1 MKRRFSFPALVLLT
15 LLSVLLLPGCG
26 SSSRQVPDSV
36 IERDTVDCDY
46 DAGYSR
52 SWTAVHD
59 YDSSSQTD
67 NVAITLTLS
76 SDCGTMTCRRTVVYA
91 YDKSSGQWSAVRR
104 ESWSDP
110 EYAFGKGLCGTYP
123 LTNGEE
129 VYEVKITSVS
139 GNSIRL
145 ECWADAVCQRGYFS
159 AGTCYLEA
167 SGAYSANG
175 RHLEIPLELPD
186 GYYAKYR
193 VGDTNTSGTDRVTLN
208 LYLDIADGISTAFL
222 YPTVGVS

>member
-1 MKRRFSFPALVLLT
+1 M
-15 LLSVLLLPGCG
+15 
-26 SSSRQVPDSV
+26 
-36 IERDTVDCDY
+36 
-46 DAGYSR
+46 
-52 SWTAVHD
+52 HD

-91 YDKSSGQWSAVRR
+91 YDKSSGLWSAVRR

-139 GNSIRL
+139 GNSIQL

-175 RHLEIPLELPD
+175 RYLEIPLELPD

-193 VGDTNTSGTDRVTLN
+193 VGDTNTSVTDRVTLS